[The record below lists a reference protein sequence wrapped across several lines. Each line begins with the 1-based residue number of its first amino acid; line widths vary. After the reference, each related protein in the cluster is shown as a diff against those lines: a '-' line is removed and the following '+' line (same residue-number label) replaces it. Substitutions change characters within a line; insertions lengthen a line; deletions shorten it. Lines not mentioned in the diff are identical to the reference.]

1 MLKSPFWLVR
11 SPFAPVWMSRQRE
24 SLRGYIEEDKKTC
37 QEKNLLSIWVF
48 IILHPCL
55 ARLPI
60 LTWKKK
66 LRRIRLF
73 FFSPM
78 EKSSQPLK
86 SPRNAAL
93 REATVATELRPR
105 TWEAVLDPH
114 VKTWARKN
122 LRICK
127 GQVYTGSILQTP
139 RSYGKIM
146 GKSENCPWMFMD
158 VHGC

>member
-11 SPFAPVWMSRQRE
+11 SPFTSVWMSRQRE
-24 SLRGYIEEDKKTC
+24 SLRGDIEEDKKTC

-60 LTWKKK
+60 LTWKKTEK
-66 LRRIRLF
+66 DTAVF
-73 FFSPM
+73 FLPHG
-78 EKSSQPLK
+78 KIQPALK

-114 VKTWARKN
+114 AETWARKN
-122 LRICK
+122 LGICR
-127 GQVYTGSILQTP
+127 GQVYTGSLLQTP

-146 GKSENCPWMFMD
+146 GKSENGQWMFMD